1 MKDTNQSGIQAVI
14 FDLDGL
20 MICSEPVAFAVWR
33 ELVESLGGGE
43 FTPEE
48 YRRLIGGTPEESA
61 RWILETKQIDIQYGD
76 LLERYWIMRT
86 QTVIEQVGLEPGVR
100 ELLENLRARELPLGV
115 ATNSRRE
122 YLVSVLAA
130 LDVRRYFSAVCS
142 FDDVP
147 QGKPAPDIYLAAAL
161 ALDVGPKQC
170 LVFEDSP
177 VGLEAALRA
186 GMRCVVVPNEELREA
201 DFSGAYAKLP
211 SIVEV
216 CEHLDTLLA

>member
-1 MKDTNQSGIQAVI
+1 MKDTNQSGIHAVI

-20 MICSEPVAFAVWR
+20 MICSEPVAFAVWQ
-33 ELVESLGGGE
+33 ELVESLGGE
-43 FTPEE
+43 FTAEE

-61 RWILETKQIDIQYGD
+61 RWILETKQLDIQYGE
-76 LLERYWIMRT
+76 LLERYWSMRT

-100 ELLENLRARELPLGV
+100 ELLVNLRARELPLGV

-122 YLVSVLAA
+122 YLVRVLAA
-130 LDVRRYFSAVCS
+130 LDVRDFFSTVCS

-147 QGKPAPDIYLAAAL
+147 QGKPAPDIYLVAAL
-161 ALDVGPKQC
+161 ALNIDPERC

-186 GMRCVVVPNEELREA
+186 GMRCVVIPNQELREA
-201 DFSGAYAKLP
+201 DFRGAYAKYA
-211 SIVEV
+211 SIVEAY
-216 CEHLDTLLA
+216 EHLDALLA

>member
-1 MKDTNQSGIQAVI
+1 MKDVKQSGIQAVI

-43 FTPEE
+43 FTPDE

-61 RWILETKQIDIQYGD
+61 RWLLEAKQLNIQYGD
-76 LLERYWIMRT
+76 LLERYWTLRT
-86 QTVIEQVGLEPGVR
+86 QTVIEQVGLEPGVYD
-100 ELLENLRARELPLGV
+100 LLVKLRARELPLGV

-130 LDVRRYFSAVCS
+130 LDVRSFFSAVCS

-147 QGKPAPDIYLAAAL
+147 QGKPAPDIYLAAASE
-161 ALDVGPKQC
+161 LDVDPERC
-170 LVFEDSP
+170 LVYEDSP

-186 GMRCVVVPNEELREA
+186 GMRCVVIPNQELQEA
-201 DFSGAYAKLP
+201 DFGGAYAKYP
-211 SIVEV
+211 SIVEAN
-216 CEHLDTLLA
+216 EHLDTLLA